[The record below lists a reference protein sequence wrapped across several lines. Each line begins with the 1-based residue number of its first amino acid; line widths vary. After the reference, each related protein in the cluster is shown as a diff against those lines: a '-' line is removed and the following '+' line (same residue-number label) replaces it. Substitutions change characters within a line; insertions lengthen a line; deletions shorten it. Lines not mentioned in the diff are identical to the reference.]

1 MCRAKL
7 LPTRGI
13 SENFGW
19 LMVRLNPIPPVST
32 TAWFGCFASSVP
44 RRWAIMVS
52 HFSRTG
58 SWEDAA
64 IRRRT
69 LQVGQ
74 VLVPSCS
81 LLVGVRKLQNFGLS
95 PVGADDLQ
103 ADRKSGLSE
112 ATWHGDRRKAA
123 YIHRASIAQ
132 QGEFSRAKQIGIG
145 F

>member
-1 MCRAKL
+1 MYGAFRRSPCHVASLSPDFLSACRSSA
-7 LPTRGI
+7 PTGE
-13 SENFGW
+13 SPKFCS
-19 LMVRLNPIPPVST
+19 L
-32 TAWFGCFASSVP
+32 
-44 RRWAIMVS
+44 
-52 HFSRTG
+52 
-58 SWEDAA
+58 
-64 IRRRT
+64 RT
-69 LQVGQ
+69 LTSRLQLGTNTC
-74 VLVPSCS
+74 PPCT

-112 ATWHGDRRKAA
+112 ATWHGDRRKAP

>member
-1 MCRAKL
+1 
-7 LPTRGI
+7 
-13 SENFGW
+13 
-19 LMVRLNPIPPVST
+19 
-32 TAWFGCFASSVP
+32 
-44 RRWAIMVS
+44 MVS

-112 ATWHGDRRKAA
+112 ATWHGDRRKAP

-132 QGEFSRAKQIGIG
+132 QDRKSTRLNSSHTVIS
-145 F
+145 